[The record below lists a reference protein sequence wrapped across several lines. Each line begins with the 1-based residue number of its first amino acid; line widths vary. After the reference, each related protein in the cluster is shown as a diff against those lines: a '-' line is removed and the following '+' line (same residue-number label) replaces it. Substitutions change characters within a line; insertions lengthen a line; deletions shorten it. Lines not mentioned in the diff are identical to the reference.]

1 MDPVRELYT
10 SALGAKMFMG
20 VGRNS
25 TEEIM
30 FLLSY
35 KQLVQ
40 SRVWG
45 KTFLESRI
53 AFVEAHSEK
62 HRAWGQN
69 LSRGFWFFIRWTWV
83 WVNSGRWWWTGRL
96 GVLRFMRSQRV
107 GRDWATELNWTT
119 NNTDHLSIYLFPY
132 HIALW

>member
-62 HRAWGQN
+62 HRA
-69 LSRGFWFFIRWTWV
+69 
-83 WVNSGRWWWTGRL
+83 
-96 GVLRFMRSQRV
+96 
-107 GRDWATELNWTT
+107 
-119 NNTDHLSIYLFPY
+119 
-132 HIALW
+132 

>member
-1 MDPVRELYT
+1 MKNINKKNYNANAVDSVRELYT

-30 FLLSY
+30 FLLNY

-45 KTFLESRI
+45 KIF
-53 AFVEAHSEK
+53 
-62 HRAWGQN
+62 
-69 LSRGFWFFIRWTWV
+69 
-83 WVNSGRWWWTGRL
+83 L
-96 GVLRFMRSQRV
+96 GVK
-107 GRDWATELNWTT
+107 E
-119 NNTDHLSIYLFPY
+119 
-132 HIALW
+132 

>member
-1 MDPVRELYT
+1 MKNINKNYNANAVDPVRELYT

-30 FLLSY
+30 FLLNY

-45 KTFLESRI
+45 KIFLESR
-53 AFVEAHSEK
+53 
-62 HRAWGQN
+62 
-69 LSRGFWFFIRWTWV
+69 
-83 WVNSGRWWWTGRL
+83 NSICGSTL
-96 GVLRFMRSQRV
+96 
-107 GRDWATELNWTT
+107 
-119 NNTDHLSIYLFPY
+119 
-132 HIALW
+132 